1 LLLLEVVHV
10 GFVLSVGLSL
20 VERGEF
26 TCADAFLFLFLLLS
40 KLQFFVTSFPELG
53 EFFIFLFNAFLLFL
67 KALNL
72 KLTGSLNGEL
82 HLHLTFLLS
91 FKESVGL
98 IFSLSNLLVQDLL
111 LVVLD
116 GAKLSDLP
124 VDHAVTLGLLLS
136 KALRFLL
143 LLHKIARSLFLSK
156 FFNTLF
162 FL

>member
-1 LLLLEVVHV
+1 
-10 GFVLSVGLSL
+10 
-20 VERGEF
+20 
-26 TCADAFLFLFLLLS
+26 
-40 KLQFFVTSFPELG
+40 
-53 EFFIFLFNAFLLFL
+53 
-67 KALNL
+67 LNL
-72 KLTGSLNGEL
+72 KLTASLDGEL
-82 HLHLTFLLS
+82 HLHLSALLLL
-91 FKESVGL
+91 KESVGF
-98 IFSLSNLLVQDLL
+98 IFGLRNLLVQDLL

-143 LLHKIARSLFLSK
+143 LLHKIARSLFLGE